1 MNDAFEQGVKYVA
14 ENMGAAFG
22 GQIAQQ
28 WLSLEPLIKE
38 LSETVLASQA
48 DPAQLQGNAA
58 ETWHSGTLNYSARIH
73 HSTGVAFTPKSHG
86 YGSVDIQAGD
96 KSYSSKY
103 YKTGAETAKA
113 QAKSNYEY
121 FMERRVKALRKG
133 KSVGSLEDF
142 LKERNRSKSDERR
155 SIYDGQYRLI
165 PSDQINGARD
175 YLNRRIQSALANG
188 KLEEAARYQETLD
201 ALRTVVED
209 GKGNTSV
216 GLTREDAQKLVQAVR
231 EGKLDKE
238 LLEECGIDLNQLVS
252 AQDILHEAFKAGISA
267 AVISLVIGIA
277 PTIMNGISMLIKE
290 GEIDPDL
297 FAEIGYKGLSSTA
310 KGFINGSIS
319 AALVACCQSGK
330 LGTALMGADASIIST
345 AVVLMVGTIESGI
358 RFATGK
364 ITKAQ
369 MADEIA
375 RLHITTAFSVAGGLA
390 ASVWFAEIPPL
401 AVAAYMLGSF
411 IGGIVGSFAYNLGR
425 NVFVAFCV
433 ESGCTFF
440 GVVDQ
445 SYELPQ
451 EVINAIGIEVF
462 EYEKFAYDT
471 FEADTFQFDSFIP
484 DSFEYDKFGIRILR
498 RGVIEFGKIGYI

>member
-1 MNDAFEQGVKYVA
+1 MSDAFEQGAKYVA

-22 GQIAQQ
+22 GQKAQR

-73 HSTGVAFTPKSHG
+73 HSTGGSFTPKSHG
-86 YGSVDIQAGD
+86 YGSVDIQAG
-96 KSYSSKY
+96 KNLYGSKY
-103 YKTGAETAKA
+103 YKTAIKSANA
-113 QAKSNYEY
+113 QSKSHYEY
-121 FMERRVKALRKG
+121 YIERKADALRHEKDYE
-133 KSVGSLEDF
+133 SLEEF
-142 LKERNRSKSDERR
+142 LEKRNIKKENMHKSM
-155 SIYDGQYRLI
+155 YDGQLKLI
-165 PSDQINGARD
+165 PKDQLD
-175 YLNRRIQSALANG
+175 SAKDHLFKKIHKEIANG
-188 KLEEAARYQETLD
+188 NTEQANRYQETYDTLVD
-201 ALRTVVED
+201 TIND
-209 GKGNTSV
+209 GKGNSSV

-231 EGKLDKE
+231 DGKLDKE
-238 LLEECGIDLNQLVS
+238 VLRECGIDLNELVS

-267 AVISLVIGIA
+267 AVISFVIGIA
-277 PTIMNGISMLIKE
+277 PTIMNGVSMLIRE

-297 FAEIGYKGLSSTA
+297 FAEMGYKGLSSVS

-330 LGTALMGADASIIST
+330 LGTALIDADASMITT

-375 RLHITTAFSVAGGLA
+375 RLHITTAFSVGGGLA
-390 ASVWFAEIPPL
+390 ASVWFTEIPPL

-411 IGGIVGSFAYNLGR
+411 IGGIVGSFVYNFGR
-425 NVFVAFCV
+425 NVFMSFCI

-445 SYELPQ
+445 NYELPQ
-451 EVINAIGIEVF
+451 EIIDAIGIEVF
-462 EYEKFAYDT
+462 EYEKFDYDT
-471 FEADTFQFDSFIP
+471 FIVDTFQFDSFTP
-484 DSFEYDKFGIRILR
+484 NSFEYDKFGIRIIR
-498 RGVIEFGKIGYI
+498 RGVLGFGRIGYI